1 MIAQVKGILL
11 EKSPT
16 RVVLDVNGI
25 GYEIYI
31 PVSTF
36 EKLPEL
42 GKPTQ
47 LLTHL
52 HVREDIL
59 NLYGFWNDKDRK
71 LFQLLISVS
80 GVGPRVAI
88 AVLSG
93 VSADQF
99 VKAVANENLSI
110 LTKVPGIG
118 KKTAQRLIMEL
129 KDKLT
134 KGVGISQIPT
144 STDKINVIDEAVSA
158 MVSLGYRQFEAQKIV
173 EKVVRS
179 EGELLSV
186 EILIKKALQTAG
198 SST

>member
-1 MIAQVKGILL
+1 L

-16 RVVLDVNGI
+16 KVVLDVNGI
-25 GYEIYI
+25 GYEVNI

-42 GKPTQ
+42 GKHAR

-59 NLYGFWNDKDRK
+59 SLYGFWDDEDRK
-71 LFQLLISVS
+71 LFQMLISIS
-80 GVGPRVAI
+80 GVGPRVGI

-93 VSADQF
+93 VSADEF
-99 VKAVANENLSI
+99 VKAVANENVSI

-134 KGVGISQIPT
+134 DGVEMSHVPAPA
-144 STDKINVIDEAVSA
+144 DKLNVVDEAVSA
-158 MVSLGYRQFEAQKIV
+158 LVSLGYRKFEAQKIV
-173 EKVVRS
+173 EKVARS
-179 EGELLSV
+179 VAELPSV
-186 EILIKKALQTAG
+186 EILIKKALQTAA

>member
-1 MIAQVKGILL
+1 LIAQIKGILL

-16 RVVLDVNGI
+16 RVVLDANGI
-25 GYEIYI
+25 GYEINI

-42 GKPTQ
+42 GKQ
-47 LLTHL
+47 AHLLTHL

-71 LFQLLISVS
+71 LFQMLISVS

-88 AVLSG
+88 AVLSS
-93 VSADQF
+93 VSADEF
-99 VKAVANENLSI
+99 IKAVANENLSI

-118 KKTAQRLIMEL
+118 KKTAQRLVIEL
-129 KDKLT
+129 KDKLA
-134 KGVGISQIPT
+134 KRVEISQIPT
-144 STDKINVIDEAVSA
+144 PTDEINVIDEAVSA
-158 MVSLGYRQFEAQKIV
+158 LVSLGYRQFEAQKVV
-173 EKVVRS
+173 EKVARL
-179 EGELLSV
+179 EGKLPSV
-186 EILIKKALQTAG
+186 EILIKKALQTAA